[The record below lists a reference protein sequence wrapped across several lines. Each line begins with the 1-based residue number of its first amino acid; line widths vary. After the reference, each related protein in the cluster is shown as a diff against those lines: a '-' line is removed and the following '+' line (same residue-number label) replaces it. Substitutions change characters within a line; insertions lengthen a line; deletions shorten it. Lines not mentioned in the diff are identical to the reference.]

1 MRLHLLAS
9 LLLSCALPAAVLA
22 QVAAAPIVLT
32 PQAAVE
38 EQVLPQDEASALVV
52 APAPVGQPVHTSVE
66 NVVEHHADGSTVE
79 TTTTIEHTRVSDTGG
94 TAITPVDGVQSNT
107 DFIAFASEHCRAFI
121 GDGSANLGFALGKRA
136 AAKFSFEERAEF
148 NQQFAQK
155 LIQQY
160 RIDASKPC
168 VLNTVSMKPVRRVDH
183 SPKTN
188 LERGVLPKAKQEIA
202 VVNGQLPTTTPDVF
216 VSVAYRLE
224 RVGTSPWTL
233 TNITFNGQPLVDR
246 YRAEYDAL
254 ALKGGARAVLDN
266 L

>member
-1 MRLHLLAS
+1 MRLPLLAS
-9 LLLSCALPAAVLA
+9 LLLSCALPAAAFA
-22 QVAAAPIVLT
+22 QAAAPIVLT
-32 PQAAVE
+32 PQASVE
-38 EQVLPQDEASALVV
+38 EQILPQDEAT
-52 APAPVGQPVHTSVE
+52 PAPHLSTTE
-66 NVVEHHADGSTVE
+66 TVVEQHADGSTVE
-79 TTTTIEHTRVSDTGG
+79 TTTTIEHTRLSEDGG

-121 GDGSANLGFALGKRA
+121 GDGTANLGFALSKRA

-160 RIDASKPC
+160 KIDASKPC

-188 LERGVLPKAKQEIA
+188 PERGVLPKAKQEIA

-224 RVGTSPWTL
+224 RVGASPWTL

-246 YRAEYDAL
+246 YRAEYDVL
-254 ALKGGARAVLDN
+254 AAKGGPRAVLNN